1 MIQPSATDT
10 PLEVVNSNDGSWVL
24 QKASFGVGCTLG
36 SGAKITFSGASLPA
50 RDAVGQPPPQ
60 HTYNG
65 AVSAATMGFIEGDV
79 MPQGHIAISGPQRG
93 GGTADPMLARLL
105 APMVVLISG
114 NHFHSGGAILVEGH
128 LPPDSNISIVA
139 NVFHTDSRCPLLTR
153 IIASFNAVV
162 VIADVVPMSLFA
174 RATVRAVGNFITS
187 ASGLNRFSVPF

>member
-1 MIQPSATDT
+1 
-10 PLEVVNSNDGSWVL
+10 
-24 QKASFGVGCTLG
+24 
-36 SGAKITFSGASLPA
+36 
-50 RDAVGQPPPQ
+50 
-60 HTYNG
+60 
-65 AVSAATMGFIEGDV
+65 
-79 MPQGHIAISGPQRG
+79 
-93 GGTADPMLARLL
+93 MLARLL